1 MSYADLVKDSLKIEL
16 NDFQRKAVNLLCKS
30 QGCGPY
36 DISKTFE
43 KADWRFG
50 TGIRFVLW
58 RPRLSSYDGESLT
71 RLVIGAH
78 EECIRVEIRPVNF
91 DYLAICMW
99 PREREGSLPTRHP
112 TIENAITTF
121 RGQGEIE
128 IITWHNAN
136 TTKPD
141 PDISVLCCREE
152 DFFCGYYDDE
162 LTAWISNE
170 SGGIIEGV
178 THWAD
183 PEGPSK

>member
-1 MSYADLVKDSLKIEL
+1 MSAADWVKDSLKMEL

-30 QGCGPY
+30 QGCGAY
-36 DISKTFE
+36 DLSKTFE
-43 KADWRFG
+43 KANWHYG
-50 TGIRFVLW
+50 SGIKFVLW
-58 RPRLSSYDGESLT
+58 RPWLATYDRDNLT

-99 PREREGSLPTRHP
+99 PREREGSLATRHP
-112 TIENAITTF
+112 TIENAINLL

-128 IITWHNAN
+128 TITWHNAN

-141 PDISVLCCREE
+141 PDTSVLCCRAE
-152 DFFCGYYDDE
+152 DFFLGYYDDE
-162 LTAWISNE
+162 LAAWISNE
-170 SGGIIEGV
+170 SGGIIDGV

-183 PEGPSK
+183 PKGPQ